1 MMWLD
6 SQVSAKYS
14 KLAGVAQQALL
25 PFQTTYLIEH
35 AFSSVTD
42 ILTKKR
48 GRLDITGRGDLCLK
62 LTCFVPQ
69 FIIWLL
75 DTKRRVHISFFS
87 ISVRCL
93 IVFLSDEIPW
103 CILN

>member
-14 KLAGVAQQALL
+14 KLAVVVQQALL
-25 PFQTTYLIEH
+25 PFPTTYLIEC

-48 GRLDITGRGDLCLK
+48 GRLDITGRVALRSK
-62 LTCFVPQ
+62 LTCFVP
-69 FIIWLL
+69 
-75 DTKRRVHISFFS
+75 RISNLVARHQAQGS
-87 ISVRCL
+87 H
-93 IVFLSDEIPW
+93 
-103 CILN
+103 